1 MKSIYFF
8 LIVNIC
14 SSLFSKAQTNQLD
27 FQAHH
32 KDDITV
38 LEYSPD
44 GKYIVSGSWDES
56 IIIQRNDSSQEV
68 VQRIHDNKG
77 AITSISFRRDGFHMI
92 TGEL

>member
-1 MKSIYFF
+1 M
-8 LIVNIC
+8 
-14 SSLFSKAQTNQLD
+14 SLFSKAQTNQLD

-77 AITSISFRRDGFHMI
+77 AITSISFRGMASI
-92 TGEL
+92 